1 MWRSYSNYN
10 EFFMYRYI
18 KRLLDII
25 IVLFAFVL
33 LIPISILVKFGFL
46 CLGDTAGIFYKQKRV
61 GKDGK
66 PFIIY
71 KYRSMVHNADELLD
85 QLLKE
90 EKYKNEWAENQKI
103 ENDPR
108 ITRIGRYLRK
118 SSLDELPQILNV
130 LKGEMSI
137 VGPRPLVEGELEAHG
152 GSKLYWRVKP
162 GITGWWASHGRSD
175 VDYNERLKME
185 YFYVRNISFKMDI
198 ICIYK
203 TIIAVIKHKGVE

>member
-1 MWRSYSNYN
+1 
-10 EFFMYRYI
+10 MYRYI

-46 CLGDTAGIFYKQKRV
+46 CLGDTGGIFYKQKRV

-85 QLLKE
+85 QLLQE
-90 EKYKNEWAENQKI
+90 EKYKNEWAVNQKI

>member
-1 MWRSYSNYN
+1 
-10 EFFMYRYI
+10 MYRYI

-33 LIPISILVKFGFL
+33 LIPISILVKFVFL
-46 CLGDTAGIFYKQKRV
+46 CLGDTGGIFYKQKRV

-108 ITRIGRYLRK
+108 ITSIGRYLRK

>member
-1 MWRSYSNYN
+1 
-10 EFFMYRYI
+10 MYIYI
-18 KRLLDII
+18 KRLFDII
-25 IVLFAFVL
+25 VALLSLLLFV
-33 LIPISILVKFGFL
+33 PISILVKISFL
-46 CLGDTAGIFYKQKRV
+46 SLKDKGGIFFKQERI

-66 PFIIY
+66 PFVIY
-71 KYRSMVHNADELLD
+71 KFRSMVHNAEELLEE
-85 QLLKE
+85 LLKDD
-90 EKYKNEWAENQKI
+90 KYKNAWDENQKL

-108 ITRIGRYLRK
+108 ITKIGRYLRK

-152 GSKLYWRVKP
+152 GSKLYWKVKP

-175 VDYNERLKME
+175 VDYDERLKME
-185 YFYVRNISFKMDI
+185 YYYIRNMSFKLDL

-203 TIIAVIKHKGVE
+203 TFIAVIKHKGVE

>member
-1 MWRSYSNYN
+1 
-10 EFFMYRYI
+10 MYKYI
-18 KRLLDII
+18 KRLFDII
-25 IVLFAFVL
+25 IVLFSFVL
-33 LIPISILVKFGFL
+33 FIPISILVKVSFL
-46 CLGDTAGIFYKQKRV
+46 CLGDTGGIFFKQKRV
-61 GKDGK
+61 GKNGRF
-66 PFIIY
+66 FIIY
-71 KYRSMVHNADELLD
+71 KYRSMVHNADELLEE
-85 QLLKE
+85 LLKD
-90 EKYKNEWAENQKI
+90 EKYKNAWTENQKI

-108 ITRIGRYLRK
+108 ITPIGRFLRK

-152 GSKLYWRVKP
+152 GSKLYWQAKP

-175 VDYNERLKME
+175 VDYDERLKME
-185 YFYVRNISFKMDI
+185 YFYVRNMSFKLDM